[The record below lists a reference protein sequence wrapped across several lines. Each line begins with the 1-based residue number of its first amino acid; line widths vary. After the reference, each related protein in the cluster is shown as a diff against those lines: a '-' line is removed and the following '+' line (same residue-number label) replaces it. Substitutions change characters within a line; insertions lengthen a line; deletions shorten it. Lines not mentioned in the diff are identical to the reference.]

1 MPTPVEKI
9 INTFY
14 SKFQSKVELDEG
26 LVYQFLLSSAAEF
39 SADLYP
45 LSTFEDEYYIDQDL
59 NMAEIELLGA
69 LMYKQYLHRE
79 KDKVLKLNNIVG
91 RDIKLTSMGN
101 SKYAMNTAYKDLL
114 DEIAI
119 KIDKLKPMVF
129 D

>member
-1 MPTPVEKI
+1 MPTPIEKA

-14 SKFQSKVELDEG
+14 SKFQSKIELDED
-26 LVYQFLLSSAAEF
+26 LVYQFLINSVAEF
-39 SADLYP
+39 STDLHPLNFTDDQEYIVEDLSYP
-45 LSTFEDEYYIDQDL
+45 EID
-59 NMAEIELLGA
+59 LLGT

-79 KDKVLKLNNIVG
+79 KDKILKLNNIVG

-114 DEIAI
+114 GEIAI